1 MIRHELRRLGT
12 SVMIYGLG
20 GVVNRVLSFALLP
33 VFTAYLS
40 PADFGVLAMLG
51 VVAMV
56 LVPIFSLG
64 FEAATGPCY
73 FEGNARERKAAT
85 IWTAFTIL
93 AASSAVLA
101 ASGILWSGEI
111 SRLAFQTSRYHYP
124 VTLTLL
130 SACLTMLSLPWGLYL
145 RFEERAGTFVALAA
159 VSALISVGLSVV
171 MVVVLRRGL
180 LGMIEA
186 QLLGGALT
194 LVMYLVFTAPR
205 VPFRFDPRL
214 GSELLR
220 LGMPLVPSFVF
231 LFVIHQGNKYVL
243 QWFHG
248 PAAVGVYTVGF
259 NLGLA
264 MQLAVSAFQSAW
276 LPYFMSFVDRKD
288 EARVVFPRILLYYVV
303 GVGALSVVF
312 FLAAKPV
319 VMVMTQPA
327 FRGAYQAVGP
337 SAAAQF
343 LAGVSSILLPGL
355 YFAKDVKYVTVVQA
369 AAAVVAV
376 GLDLLLIPSGG
387 LLGAAVALMLG
398 TLTVVVLQQAWNTWR
413 RRVYLSVHYEWDR
426 ISAFALVYAGFAV
439 LALWGREFPLAT
451 ELSLSVSAC
460 AVLLLVLSALMTST
474 ERQVIGS
481 AFRRFHSVWLKAG
494 MRPEL

>member
-1 MIRHELRRLGT
+1 MIRHELRRLGK
-12 SVMIYGLG
+12 SVLIY

-33 VFTAYLS
+33 MFTAYLS
-40 PADFGVLAMLG
+40 PTDYGILSILG

-73 FEGNARERKAAT
+73 FEGNVRERKEAT

-93 AASSAVLA
+93 AASALILA
-101 ASGILWSGEI
+101 ASGFLWSGEI
-111 SRLAFQTSRYHYP
+111 SRLAFRTPRYHYP

-130 SACLTMLSLPWGLYL
+130 SACLTILSLPWGLYL

-159 VSALISVGLSVV
+159 LSALISIGLSVL
-171 MVVVLRRGL
+171 MVVVLRRSV

-186 QLLGGALT
+186 QLLGGVLT
-194 LVMYLVFTAPR
+194 LLLYLVFAAPR
-205 VPFRFDPRL
+205 LRFRVDLRL
-214 GSELLR
+214 GRELLR
-220 LGMPLVPSFVF
+220 LGIPLVPGFVF
-231 LFVIHQGNKYVL
+231 LFVIHQGNKYIL

-248 PAAVGVYTVGF
+248 PASVGMYAVGF

-276 LPYFMSFVDRKD
+276 LPYFMSFADMQD
-288 EARVVFPRILLYYVV
+288 EARVLFPRILRYYVM
-303 GVGALSVVF
+303 GFGALCVLF
-312 FLAAKPV
+312 FIAAKPV
-319 VMVMTQPA
+319 VMIMAQPA

-343 LAGVSSILLPGL
+343 LGGMSSILLPGL

-376 GLDLLLIPSGG
+376 GVDLLLIPSWG
-387 LLGAAVALMLG
+387 LLGAAVALMVG
-398 TLTVVVLQQAWNTWR
+398 TLATVVLQQAWNTWR
-413 RRVYLSVHYEWDR
+413 KRDYLIVNHEWDR
-426 ISAFALVYAGFAV
+426 IFAFALVYVGFLT
-439 LALWGREFPLAT
+439 LALWGRDFPLST
-451 ELSLSVSAC
+451 ELYLSVSAC
-460 AVLLLVLSALMTST
+460 MGLLLALCMLLTPT
-474 ERQVIGS
+474 ERQIVGS
-481 AFRRFHSVWLKAG
+481 AFRRLHSVWLRAG
-494 MRPEL
+494 MKPEL

>member
-12 SVMIYGLG
+12 SVLIYGLG

-40 PADFGVLAMLG
+40 PADFGVLSILG
-51 VVAMV
+51 AVAMV

-73 FEGNARERKAAT
+73 FEGNARERKEAT

-93 AASSAVLA
+93 AASAVVLA

-111 SRLAFQTSRYHYP
+111 SRLAFQTPRYHYP

-159 VSALISVGLSVV
+159 VSALISIGLSVV

-194 LVMYLVFTAPR
+194 LVLYLVFTAPR
-205 VPFRFDPRL
+205 VQFRFDPRL

-220 LGMPLVPSFVF
+220 LGMPLVPGFVF
-231 LFVIHQGNKYVL
+231 LFVIYQGNKYIL

-276 LPYFMSFVDRKD
+276 LPYFMSFVGKQD
-288 EARVVFPRILLYYVV
+288 EAQVLFPRILLYYVL
-303 GVGALSVVF
+303 GFGGLSLVF
-312 FLAAKPV
+312 FIAAKPV
-319 VMVMTQPA
+319 VMIMAQPA
-327 FRGAYQAVGP
+327 FRDAYQAVGP

-343 LAGVSSILLPGL
+343 LGGLFSALLPGV
-355 YFAKDVKYVTVVQA
+355 YFAKDVKYV
-369 AAAVVAV
+369 AVVEA
-376 GLDLLLIPSGG
+376 GAAIAAIGFDLILIPPFGV
-387 LLGAAVALMLG
+387 LGAAIALPVGALMMVALQLG
-398 TLTVVVLQQAWNTWR
+398 WNFIR
-413 RRVYLSVHYEWDR
+413 RDAYLRTQYQWERVT
-426 ISAFALVYAGFAV
+426 AFALIYVVYVVAM
-439 LALWGREFPLAT
+439 LWQRNFR
-451 ELSLSVSAC
+451 
-460 AVLLLVLSALMTST
+460 LSAELIVSIGGILLFLPALYGLLDNS
-474 ERQVIGS
+474 ERQALGIIL
-481 AFRRFHSVWLKAG
+481 RWLPPAWPK
-494 MRPEL
+494 PS